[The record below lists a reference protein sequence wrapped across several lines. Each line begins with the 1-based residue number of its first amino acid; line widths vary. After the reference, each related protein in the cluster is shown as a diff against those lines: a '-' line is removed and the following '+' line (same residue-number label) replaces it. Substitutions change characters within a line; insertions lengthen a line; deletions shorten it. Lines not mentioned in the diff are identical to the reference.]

1 MPLLLVFKVPVQR
14 HLYASGFI
22 NRSILVEIILIP
34 LQIEVY
40 RETIMFELSILR
52 VV

>member
-14 HLYASGFI
+14 HLYTSGFI
-22 NRSILVEIILIP
+22 NRSILVEIILMP

-40 RETIMFELSILR
+40 KETIKF
-52 VV
+52 